1 MRQRQPNRTSQRN
14 ATHRSNVDTPAPHFD
29 HSKTMT
35 RRTHH
40 NLAMGFIEMLL
51 SIVVIA
57 CMLIMLILVSNS
69 LRTETAEQDTRQTLR
84 LLRVSLLQYHQEHHN
99 WPKGPTP
106 YALMQMLSDP
116 ASRDT
121 MHNISVVM
129 LRNRLPIVRDGFGQ
143 EIRYLAPQPKSPY
156 PPDFVSAGLDG
167 DFGDPTA
174 ANSQT
179 RQAAIDNVFGIDTE
193 KHLR

>member
-1 MRQRQPNRTSQRN
+1 MYRTN
-14 ATHRSNVDTPAPHFD
+14 FD
-29 HSKTMT
+29 HTIMT
-35 RRTHH
+35 RTNHH
-40 NLAMGFIEMLL
+40 NLAMGFVEMLL

-57 CMLIMLILVSNS
+57 CMLSLLILVSNS

-84 LLRVSLLQYHQEHHN
+84 MLRVSLMQYHQNHAN

-121 MHNISVVM
+121 MQNISVVM
-129 LRNRLPIVRDGFGQ
+129 LRNKLPIVRDGFGQ
-143 EIRYLAPQPKSPY
+143 EIRYLPPQQDQPSNQ
-156 PPDFVSAGLDG
+156 PDFVSAGLDG
-167 DFGDPTA
+167 DFGNPNGHSTQ
-174 ANSQT
+174 SK
-179 RQAAIDNVFGIDTE
+179 QAAIDNVYGVDTE

>member
-1 MRQRQPNRTSQRN
+1 MKRTQ
-14 ATHRSNVDTPAPHFD
+14 
-29 HSKTMT
+29 
-35 RRTHH
+35 HH

-57 CMLIMLILVSNS
+57 CMLSLLILVSNS

-84 LLRVSLLQYHQEHHN
+84 MLRVSLMQYHQTNSN

-121 MHNISVVM
+121 MHNVSVVM
-129 LRNRLPIVRDGFGQ
+129 LRNKLPIVRDGFGQ
-143 EIRYLAPQPKSPY
+143 EIRYLPPQPGQPNNQ
-156 PPDFVSAGLDG
+156 PDFVSAGLDG
-167 DFGDPTA
+167 DFGNPTG
-174 ANSQT
+174 QT
-179 RQAAIDNVFGIDTE
+179 AQSKQAAIDNVYGVDTE